1 MERNDYIRL
10 GEILSDKFILASD
23 IDGLTARKVSFWKS
37 KKIVPFL
44 VRDQKGF
51 LNIPEALWLLIVNEL
66 AEIGIDTK
74 RLAQLASDIWEKPFY
89 EKYADKVL
97 KRELETNNELHEI
110 DKSWIKH
117 FLAFE
122 PIMDTVFRKEIN
134 PFTEAIKL
142 CLFEKSNL
150 ISLIYSPSTGEYFFN
165 INSVSLSSD
174 LNNLCYRKTLISIP
188 LVPLLEK
195 IVGFQIQK
203 RESDLGYLSSLENQ
217 LRRILF
223 FDRPKLLE
231 IELDKEGSVE
241 VFTITEQHKKAE
253 ELAKFILN
261 NKLPLGAKILIETR
275 AQGNFK
281 VTIKT

>member
-1 MERNDYIRL
+1 MKRNDYIRL

-23 IDGLTARKVSFWKS
+23 IDGLTARQVSFWKS
-37 KKIVPFL
+37 KQIVPFL
-44 VRDQKGF
+44 VKDQKGF
-51 LNIPEALWLLIVNEL
+51 LNIPEVLWLLIVNEL
-66 AEIGIDTK
+66 AEIGLDTK
-74 RLAQLASDIWEKPFY
+74 RIATLASDIWEKPLK

-97 KRELETNNELHEI
+97 KRELATNKELDEL
-110 DKSWIKH
+110 DKNWIKH
-117 FLAFE
+117 FLGFE
-122 PIMDTVFRKEIN
+122 PIMNTVFRKDIN
-134 PFTEAIKL
+134 PFTEAIKT

-150 ISLIYSPSTGEYFFN
+150 ISLIYCPKTGEHFFN
-165 INSVSLSSD
+165 INSVSLTSD
-174 LNNLCYRKTLISIP
+174 LNNLCFRKTLISIP

-203 RESDLGYLSSLENQ
+203 READLDYLSSLENQ
-217 LRRILF
+217 LRRVLF

-231 IELDKEGSVE
+231 IELEKEGDVK

-253 ELAKFILN
+253 ELAKFFLN

-275 AQGNFK
+275 AQDNFK